1 MSRYTPR
8 PLTEQEIEDIIS
20 GIEKMTYVVKS
31 ATQTAQDE
39 VKNLL
44 RKQLSSIELVPEAI
58 PEMKRIIR
66 NQYNRAV
73 IEPQT
78 PVGLLVSEALSQPI
92 TQMTLNSVIGETEI
106 VIASKESKEAKVV
119 QIGEWIDGLL
129 KENKDKIVNIPE
141 NRTEYL
147 ELEKSVLI
155 PSTTCDGKS
164 EWMELTAVTR
174 HLPVGDLV
182 KITTCSGRKVTATSQ
197 KSFLVYDEKEDK
209 LVEKNGKDLKIGD
222 YVGVHLG
229 LENDDVKLLDDYSGR
244 KRTKGRETLFD
255 VSRKY
260 EFGVELLAKMIPPFP
275 VVHTINL
282 NYPDC
287 QYKKWRDIV
296 LDPIVSVESIPS
308 EDRNVYDVTVPK
320 SLNFNI
326 FNGLI
331 MAD

>member
-8 PLTEQEIEDIIS
+8 PLTENEIEDIIS
-20 GIEKMTYVVKS
+20 GIEKMTYAVKS
-31 ATQTAQDE
+31 ATDLAQEE
-39 VKNLL
+39 VKKLL

-78 PVGLLVSEALSQPI
+78 PVGFLVSEALSQPI

-106 VIASKESKEAKVV
+106 VIAENETKEAKVV
-119 QIGEWIDGLL
+119 HIGEWIDGLL

-147 ELEKSVLI
+147 ELEKPVLI
-155 PSTTCDGKS
+155 PSTTCDGHS

-182 KITTCSGRKVTATSQ
+182 KIRTRSGREVTATSQ

-209 LVEKNGKDLKIGD
+209 LVEKNGKDLKMGD

-229 LENDDVKLLDDYSGR
+229 LENDDVKLLDEYSGR
-244 KRTKGRETLFD
+244 KRYKGRETLFD

-282 NYPDC
+282 NNPDC
-287 QYKKWRDIV
+287 EYKKWRDIV
-296 LDPIVSVESIPS
+296 LDPIVSIESIPS

>member
-58 PEMKRIIR
+58 PEMKKIIR

-106 VIASKESKEAKVV
+106 VIADQETKEAEVV

-147 ELEKSVLI
+147 ELEKPVLI
-155 PSTTCDGKS
+155 PSTTCDGRS

-174 HLPVGDLV
+174 HLPVGDLI
-182 KITTCSGRKVTATSQ
+182 KIKTRSGREVTATSQ
-197 KSFLVYDEKEDK
+197 KSFLIYDEKEDK
-209 LVEKNGKDLKIGD
+209 LKEKDGKDLVAGD
-222 YVGVHLG
+222 YVGVHLK
-229 LENDDVKLLDDYSGR
+229 LENDDITYEHV
-244 KRTKGRETLFD
+244 ETLESYLFELIRGNKF
-255 VSRKY
+255 VGIYHGGTKY
-260 EFGVELLAKMIPPFP
+260 PIRVLRDMDKDEHF
-275 VVHTINL
+275 
-282 NYPDC
+282 
-287 QYKKWRDIV
+287 KKWRDIV
-296 LDPIVSVESIPS
+296 LDPIVSLESIPS
-308 EDRNVYDVTVPK
+308 QDRNVYDVTVPK
-320 SLNFNI
+320 SLNFNL